1 MEKKM
6 VTIIKLLGT
15 IVICG
20 SAYYLYANRRQLKK
34 KLKSLCSKKHD
45 IIALSHADVQ
55 VFNAFL
61 PYANDFDGLYE
72 HLFKGAKGL
81 RNKERMLNT
90 INEWSLR
97 IKKVCRTSPELNGWW
112 DVVVANLETL
122 DEKAIQARMGM
133 ITDMLQNGGI
143 VRDKRSELIADEETS
158 LYYMEVDDEVWS
170 VGDKLKVDSPCWYL
184 PTTPPRIIEK
194 GYCIKKK

>member
-1 MEKKM
+1 M
-6 VTIIKLLGT
+6 VTIIKLLGA

-20 SAYYLYANRRQLKK
+20 SAYYLYVNRRQIKK
-34 KLKSLCSKKHD
+34 KLKGLRSKEHY
-45 IIALSHADVQ
+45 IIALRHADDQ

-72 HLFKGAKGL
+72 PLFKGAKGL

-97 IKKVCRTSPELNGWW
+97 IQKVCCTSPELNSWW
-112 DVVVANLETL
+112 NVVVANLDSL

-133 ITDMLQNGGI
+133 IADLLQNGGI
-143 VRDKRSELIADEETS
+143 VRDNRSELVADDETS

>member
-1 MEKKM
+1 ML
-6 VTIIKLLGT
+6 TIIKLLGA
-15 IVICG
+15 IVVCG
-20 SAYYLYANRRQLKK
+20 SAYYLYVNRKHLKK
-34 KLKSLCSKKHD
+34 KLKGLCSEEHQFVSLC
-45 IIALSHADVQ
+45 HADEQ

-61 PYANDFDGLYE
+61 PYANEFDGLYE
-72 HLFKGAKGL
+72 PLFKGAKGL

-97 IKKVCRTSPELNGWW
+97 IKKVCRTSPELNSWW
-112 DVVVANLETL
+112 DSIVAHIDTL

-133 ITDMLQNGGI
+133 ITDFLQNVGI
-143 VRDKRSELIADEETS
+143 VRDSRSELIADEETS

-170 VGDKLKVDSPCWYL
+170 VGDKLYIDSPCWYL

-194 GYCIKKK
+194 GYCIKK

>member
-6 VTIIKLLGT
+6 VTIIKLLGA

-20 SAYYLYANRRQLKK
+20 SAYYLYVNRRQIKK
-34 KLKSLCSKKHD
+34 KLKGLRSKEHY
-45 IIALSHADVQ
+45 IIALRHADDQ

-61 PYANDFDGLYE
+61 PYANDFAGLYE
-72 HLFKGAKGL
+72 PLFKGAKGL

-97 IKKVCRTSPELNGWW
+97 IQKVCRTSPELNSWW
-112 DVVVANLETL
+112 NVVVANLDSL

-133 ITDMLQNGGI
+133 IADLLQNGGI
-143 VRDKRSELIADEETS
+143 VRDNRSELVADDETS